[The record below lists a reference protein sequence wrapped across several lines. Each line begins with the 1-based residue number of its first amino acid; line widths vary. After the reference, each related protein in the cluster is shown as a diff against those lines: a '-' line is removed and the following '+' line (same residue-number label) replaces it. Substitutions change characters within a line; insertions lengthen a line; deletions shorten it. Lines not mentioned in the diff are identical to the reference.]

1 MYRLLEPHP
10 DLAPW
15 IQNYWMLTPVP
26 GGQTDVVI
34 DVYVDARAD
43 LVFNFGAPYF
53 RQILGREEVEY
64 RTSNLD
70 AQRRRP
76 IRIRQTGQAAT
87 VGVRFF
93 AGGLAPFL
101 RVDANRITD
110 RTPPPQEVFDPSV
123 RDAEEAL
130 RRSIGN
136 AETAV
141 GILDGFFRET
151 RRLGTGVEDFQR
163 LRAELESNT
172 AGHSIETL
180 CESQGF
186 TPRSADR
193 IFTRYLGLSPKL
205 YARIVRFQGAL
216 KFLMKDPGIGLA
228 EVGLRFGYFDQSH
241 FIKDFKAF
249 TGGVPRGY
257 RGYYPTNQP
266 ADFAPNVVRFLQDD

>member
-1 MYRLLEPHP
+1 MEPHP

-15 IQNYWMLTPVP
+15 IQNYWMLTPAQ
-26 GGQTDVVI
+26 GGQADVEI

-53 RQILGREEVEY
+53 RRVLGREEVEY
-64 RTSNLD
+64 RSSNLD
-70 AQRRRP
+70 AQRRKP

-87 VGVRFF
+87 VGVRFL

-101 RVDANRITD
+101 RVFANRITD
-110 RTPPPQEVFDPSV
+110 RTPPPGEVFDPSV

-130 RRSIGN
+130 GRSIGN
-136 AETAV
+136 AEAAS
-141 GILDGFFRET
+141 GILDGFFLAT
-151 RRLGTGVEDFQR
+151 RRLTPGVEDFRR
-163 LRAELESNT
+163 LRTELESNAVST
-172 AGHSIETL
+172 SIETL
-180 CESQGF
+180 CESRGF

-193 IFTRYLGLSPKL
+193 LFARYLGLSPKL

-228 EVGLRFGYFDQSH
+228 EVGLKFGYFDQSH
-241 FIKDFKAF
+241 FVKDFKAF

-257 RGYYPTNQP
+257 RGYYPTDQP
-266 ADFAPNVVRFLQDD
+266 ADFAPNIVRFLQDD